1 MQLMLSFRH
10 DLCTWSVHSERIHYV
25 IQEYVSRVYANKNL
39 AHGDKNNAI
48 IQYML
53 IRIRRNASLFHGNI
67 QLLYAKETSKVT
79 ENGDCC
85 QKKNSSQ
92 RLSLSGARISR
103 PEQDFVG
110 LFSVSAGVGAREVN
124 AWRHWQS
131 ECSRTSLWDT
141 GRRVICWIVGR
152 VVRSEVDP
160 IPT

>member
-103 PEQDFVG
+103 PEQDFVRPLIG
-110 LFSVSAGVGAREVN
+110 FCRSESSWVN
-124 AWRHWQS
+124 AWSHWHS
-131 ECSRTSLWDT
+131 ECSRTSLWDA
-141 GRRVICWIVGR
+141 GRRVICWIVGC
-152 VVRSEVDP
+152 VVR
-160 IPT
+160 